1 MAGNMNTLCAVHT
14 DIAGI
19 GTVTYT
25 ATRALRIIDTNVL
38 TSVAGGAGTVAVTNG
53 GVGAITAFNCAA
65 ANDIIRA
72 VTLDNTNDTVATGA
86 ALAVVAGGDATLA
99 GSCIVTVLPT
109 TWIAG

>member
-38 TSVAGGAGTVAVTNG
+38 TSVAGGAG
-53 GVGAITAFNCAA
+53 
-65 ANDIIRA
+65 R
-72 VTLDNTNDTVATGA
+72 
-86 ALAVVAGGDATLA
+86 
-99 GSCIVTVLPT
+99 PT
-109 TWIAG
+109 TARSGDPRRPTSAIGRSRST